1 MGGFLQMTLMTM
13 MNSIIEINSSSDS
26 DEEKEQAGG
35 GFVYHKGT
43 DCKLRGAVPTYSAI
57 EPGDELIHDP
67 PVEIQIA
74 RHPPKNLPV
83 GSSGPCATL
92 RNQ

>member
-26 DEEKEQAGG
+26 DEEKGQAGG

-43 DCKLRGAVPTYSAI
+43 DCKLRGAVPA
-57 EPGDELIHDP
+57 
-67 PVEIQIA
+67 
-74 RHPPKNLPV
+74 PV
-83 GSSGPCATL
+83 GANKGRVQTFL
-92 RNQ
+92 FVIGITGRIDFDDGIHHRHQRHL